1 MAADVEGHLLPTCTR
16 APAASSRRW
25 LPRLDPFTD
34 AFQADPHRVYA
45 QYRERCPIHWGRA
58 ANPGIPGAW
67 YLFGRADVASVLKD
81 PRFGREGY
89 GGHAAERPFFKMV
102 RNWIL
107 FRDAPFH
114 ARIRRHVTSAFT
126 PAAVA
131 RMEPAVTRSVEELLD
146 RAARAGGME
155 VIDDFALPLA
165 IAVICDLIG
174 VPPADRPR
182 IREWAIVLARAL
194 DFKRSSTIYDEA
206 DQAASEIDGYLRRL
220 ATRSPG
226 TGGLLDRLL
235 ANTTTVTID
244 EILATCALLL
254 VTGHATTHA
263 MIGNGVLCLLEH
275 AEQLACLRR
284 DPRLAPDAVDE
295 ILRYASP
302 VQMAGRWATD
312 DLELGGLHIVRGDAV
327 ICVLGAANRDPA
339 VCPDPDRFDLGRGR
353 FEHLSFGSGTHVCLG
368 VALARLQGRIAFA
381 RLAERFPRMRLVS
394 GVPTWKTSVLFRS
407 LASLT
412 IEA

>member
-1 MAADVEGHLLPTCTR
+1 
-16 APAASSRRW
+16 

-34 AFQADPHRVYA
+34 AFQADPYGVYA
-45 QYRERCPIHWGRA
+45 RYRARCPVHWGRA

-89 GGHAAERPFFKMV
+89 GGRAAERPFFKMV

-131 RMEPAVTRSVEELLD
+131 HLEPAIHRSVDELLD
-146 RAARAGGME
+146 RTARAGGME
-155 VIDDFALPLA
+155 VVEDFALPLA

-182 IREWAIVLARAL
+182 IRAWSIVLARAL

-206 DQAASEIDGYLRRL
+206 DEAATEIDDYLRKL
-220 ATRSPG
+220 ATRTSG

-235 ANTTTVTID
+235 ANTSSVTLD

-275 AEQLACLRR
+275 AEQLEGLRR
-284 DPRLAPDAVDE
+284 DPHLAPSVVDE

-302 VQMAGRWATD
+302 VQMAGRWASE
-312 DLELGGLHIVRGDAV
+312 DLELGGLRILRGDAV

-339 VCPDPDRFDLGRGR
+339 VCPAPDRFDLGRGR
-353 FEHLSFGSGTHVCLG
+353 FDHLSFGSGTHVCLG
-368 VALARLQGRIAFA
+368 MALAKLQGRIAFA

-394 GVPTWKTSVLFRS
+394 GAPTWKTSVLFRS

-412 IEA
+412 IET